1 MKYIAIILASVFIIS
16 CSDSEP
22 KKGTKLNKDNAS
34 HENKIEVV
42 NDAQLQ
48 RIINQ
53 RNGKA
58 LFLNVWATWCVP
70 CVEEFPDI
78 VKINEN
84 YKNKDLEVIAVSV
97 DLPSDINEKIIPFL
111 KKQQAAFR
119 VYVAEEKSSD
129 EIINMLNTE
138 WSGAVPVTFIFD
150 KSGRQQKYLY
160 GAQNYN
166 QFSSAVDSVISM

>member
-1 MKYIAIILASVFIIS
+1 MKYIAIVLISFFVVS
-16 CSDSEP
+16 CSESEP
-22 KKGTKLNKDNAS
+22 KKNKAPKKSN
-34 HENKIEVV
+34 IEIV
-42 NDAQLQ
+42 NDTQLQ
-48 RIINQ
+48 KIINE
-53 RNGKA
+53 RNGKT
-58 LFLNVWATWCVP
+58 LFLNIWATWCVP

-97 DLPSDINEKIIPFL
+97 DLPSEINDKIIPFL
-111 KKQQAAFR
+111 KKQQAGFR

-129 EIINMLNTE
+129 EIINMLNPE

-150 KSGRQQKYLY
+150 KSGKQQKYLF
-160 GAQNYN
+160 GAHDYK